1 MAFSREVVGRE
12 GQSEANGGGVGAVV
26 CRRGGSRA
34 EGSAGAA
41 DEVAIAVTVRLGDD
55 LGGCLM
61 TDPEIPEHPAQNCA
75 SAAPAYDR
83 DWRDAL
89 LVDAHEGA
97 DEDRDGGYMLDNDS
111 RVCDQRPEIVRA

>member
-1 MAFSREVVGRE
+1 MTFSREVVGRK

-34 EGSAGAA
+34 EGRAGAA
-41 DEVAIAVTVRLGDD
+41 DEVAIAVTMRLGGD
-55 LGGCLM
+55 LRSCLL

-83 DWRDAL
+83 DWRHAL
-89 LVDAHEGA
+89 LVDADEGA
-97 DEDRDGGYMLDNDS
+97 DKDGDGGDMLDNDS
-111 RVCDQRPEIVRA
+111 RVGDQRPEIVRA

>member
-1 MAFSREVVGRE
+1 MTFSREVVGRE
-12 GQSEANGGGVGAVV
+12 GQSEANGGGVGAVI

-34 EGSAGAA
+34 EGRAGAA
-41 DEVAIAVTVRLGDD
+41 DNEVAIAVVRLGDD
-55 LGGCLM
+55 LGSCLL
-61 TDPEIPEHPAQNCA
+61 TDPEIPEHPAQNRA

-89 LVDAHEGA
+89 LVDANEGA
-97 DEDRDGGYMLDNDS
+97 DEDGDGGDVLDNNS